1 MKRAISQRDFMREM
15 VKRYGADEDR
25 IVRECA
31 EAEKRGEV
39 PGYLQS
45 QFLLTKSLV
54 EKPRVGMN
62 TQLNRAVQGLCNSIH
77 GILLI
82 FKTSIYAR
90 SVSTRHLANTKQT
103 RV

>member
-1 MKRAISQRDFMREM
+1 MREM

-62 TQLNRAVQGLCNSIH
+62 TQLNRAVQGLLQFDSWNSANIQKRQSM
-77 GILLI
+77 LVQL
-82 FKTSIYAR
+82 AR
-90 SVSTRHLANTKQT
+90 DIWQIQNKQESEAT
-103 RV
+103 VG